1 MKTLVIICILFSL
14 IFNARAEMPVRF
26 PDLSKALPEGKLIH
40 KSDPK
45 IMVGFWYEYAADLNF
60 ENLKK
65 ELKEF
70 LGAGWKEEEMDPR
83 DDEALK
89 QVMKTQGVDMV
100 GYATFSNPEF
110 PDKVITLMQKKE
122 VFEGKMRCVVSL
134 SGLWSEK

>member
-1 MKTLVIICILFSL
+1 MKTLVIICALFSL
-14 IFNARAEMPVRF
+14 IFNVHAQMPVRF
-26 PDLSKALPEGKLIH
+26 PDLSKALPEGKLID

-83 DDEALK
+83 NDEALK
-89 QVMKTQGVDMV
+89 QVLKTQGVDMV

-134 SGLWSEK
+134 YGPLE